1 MVVLV
6 VTLKLAV
13 VADGILWWSLA
24 SQKEPWII
32 VLITTDKDIEMYTYD
47 LF

>member
-1 MVVLV
+1 MAVLV

-13 VADGILWWSLA
+13 VADGILWWPPA

-32 VLITTDKDIEMYTYD
+32 ILITTDKDIELYTYD